1 MQRHFEKELESLQTT
16 LIKMGSAAEDAMRMS
31 VAALLERS
39 ASKAQTVIDGDERIN
54 SLEMEID
61 NAIVD
66 ILALQQPVAVDLRMI
81 LAAQKI
87 NNDLERIGDHAVNIA
102 ESALTLAGRQQQDAL
117 LELPKMAE
125 IVLEMVRDALDGFI
139 HREVSLGTKVLE
151 QDDVIDEMNKSMT
164 RQVIQLMKTDQK
176 SIEAGLDLIRVS
188 RNLERVADLATN
200 IAEEVIFIA
209 QARIVKHH
217 AADFPPR
224 TP

>member
-16 LIKMGSAAEDAMRMS
+16 LIKMGSAAEEALRMS
-31 VAALLERS
+31 IKSLLDGTQEL
-39 ASKAQTVIDGDERIN
+39 AETVINGDERIN
-54 SLEMEID
+54 SLEVEID

-66 ILALQQPVAVDLRMI
+66 LLALQQPVAVDLRLI

-102 ESALTLAGRQQQDAL
+102 QSAIPLAKRQPHESL
-117 LELPKMAE
+117 LDLPKMAE
-125 IVLEMVRDALDGFI
+125 IVQQMVRDSLDGFI

-151 QDDVIDEMNKSMT
+151 QDDMIDDMNKSMT

-176 SIEAGLDLIRVS
+176 TIETGLDLIRVS

-209 QARIVKHH
+209 QARVVKHNAEDATKH
-217 AADFPPR
+217 G
-224 TP
+224 

>member
-16 LIKMGSAAEDAMRMS
+16 LIKMGSAAEEALTMS
-31 VAALLERS
+31 IASLLERS
-39 ASKAQTVIDGDERIN
+39 VGKAQSVIDGDERIN

-66 ILALQQPVAVDLRMI
+66 LLALQQPVAIDLRTI

-102 ESALTLAGRQQQDAL
+102 QSAITLAERQPQDVF
-117 LELPKMAE
+117 LELPGMAE
-125 IVLEMVRDALDGFI
+125 IVQQMVRDALDGFI
-139 HREVSLGTKVLE
+139 HREAVLGTKVLE
-151 QDDVIDEMNKSMT
+151 QDDLVDDLNKKMT
-164 RQVIQLMKTDQK
+164 REVVELMKSDRK

-209 QARIVKHH
+209 QARVVKHH
-217 AADFPPR
+217 AEEFPR
-224 TP
+224 RS